1 MSVTRPKP
9 KGFIPGE
16 QSDPYNAICPYCGAT
31 YQVES
36 ENYGE
41 FDREEECFECE
52 KTYIICQTFE
62 VTTHT
67 RALDAA
73 KGATK

>member
-1 MSVTRPKP
+1 VSVSKP
-9 KGFIPGE
+9 KCANFTPGE
-16 QSDPYNAICPYCGAT
+16 QSDSCDAICPYCGAT

-36 ENYGE
+36 EDYSE

-52 KTYIICQTFE
+52 KTYIIYQSFE

-67 RALDAA
+67 
-73 KGATK
+73 KPKEEK